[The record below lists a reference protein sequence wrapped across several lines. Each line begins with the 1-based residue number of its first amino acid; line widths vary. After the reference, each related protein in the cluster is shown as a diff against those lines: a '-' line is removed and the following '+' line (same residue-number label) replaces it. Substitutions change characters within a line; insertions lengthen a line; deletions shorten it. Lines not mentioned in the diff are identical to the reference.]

1 MNKNKLFNYL
11 IQVMETEN
19 NMKMLNTLIPKFNKK
34 NVESRLIL
42 YSYDSFLFDYD
53 NNDGEKFLQ
62 DVKNEIEHKGKYPT
76 SVSVGKNYHDMTDVT
91 EKFNEK
97 FNTK

>member
-1 MNKNKLFNYL
+1 MNKNKVFNYL
-11 IQVMETEN
+11 IQVTETEN
-19 NMKMLNTLIPKFNKK
+19 NMKMLNTLIPKLNKN
-34 NVESRLIL
+34 NVESKLIL

-53 NNDGEKFLQ
+53 NSDGENFLQ
-62 DVKNEIEHKGKYPT
+62 DIKNEIEHEGKYPT
-76 SVSVGKNYHDMTDVT
+76 SVSVGKNYHEMVDVT